1 MKDKSK
7 IYPVEIFAGSFEEA
21 GIVKS
26 LIEDAE
32 IEVFLKDEIQ
42 GTMFP
47 WIAAPGGAGSV
58 KLVVSSENTE
68 AAKEIVKEFY
78 LNMKK

>member
-1 MKDKSK
+1 MKDNSK

-21 GIVKS
+21 ALVKS
-26 LIEDAE
+26 LIEDSE

-47 WIAAPGGAGSV
+47 WLASPGGAGSV
-58 KLVVSSENTE
+58 KLVVSNENAE
-68 AAKEIVKEFY
+68 AAKQIVKEYY
-78 LNMKK
+78 LKMKR